1 MKFEFEGRIDYFSKE
16 GSNIKVIGTSTK
28 GLCIDEET
36 YNSMSYENLEKDC
49 LYTFM
54 FGSKYTLSIYTLF
67 EDKIKKTASI
77 VKIDG
82 KQVDDGFVSVTFKI
96 SDNEAISLIL
106 SVEHDFIKYI
116 KTNKT
121 YWIDFS
127 IKDREDAELH
137 K

>member
-1 MKFEFEGRIDYFSKE
+1 MKFEFEGRIDYFNKE
-16 GSNIKVIGTSTK
+16 GSGIKVIGTSAK
-28 GLCIDEET
+28 GLCIDKET

-49 LYTFM
+49 PYTFM

-67 EDKIKKTASI
+67 EDGIKKTASI

-82 KQVDDGFVSVTFKI
+82 KQVDDGFVSVTLKV